1 MRNYDPFTVEIIQNS
16 LHSICDEMF
25 VAMRRTAMSSII
37 YEVLDFGVGV
47 MDAEG
52 QLTTQGAGIPV
63 FVGML
68 DSSAKQVLKKFGPS
82 DDIHPGDI
90 FITNDPHSGGVSHL
104 NDVVLLMP
112 IFHAGALVA
121 WTANK
126 AHWGDVGGMVSGS
139 ISTVADEVFQEG
151 ILFPEIK
158 LFERGK
164 PIASIIDMICANS
177 RTPQYTLGDMW
188 SGIASIRTGERRIVE
203 MIDKYD
209 VATVKFAMSSLLDHG
224 EAVSRRALSA
234 IPEGT
239 YEATDRTDDGY
250 DTRVKVTIA
259 NGDFIV
265 DLRGNPGPVPGPYNC
280 PYQCTVVG
288 AQIIFTALTGPT
300 SVANEGTFR
309 PLKVLTEKG
318 SMFDAERPASAGM
331 YFDPMMYTLDLIWK
345 AMAPVVP
352 ERLGAGHMHSVCGT
366 IFSST
371 HPDSGQLLVSCEPEL
386 GGWGAGPGRDGESGQ
401 FCAGDGETFNCP
413 IEVNEVRNG
422 LFVEQYAFRNDEG
435 GEGEFRGGRGVRLDY
450 RMRANDA
457 RLTGL
462 YARTN
467 GNPPWGLHGGRNGSL
482 NSLQVLRTNGS
493 IESHARISALELKAG
508 DIVRIT
514 TASGGGYGDPR
525 KRARERVLAD
535 LKNEFITPEQAE
547 KHYGVTV
554 PAAGE

>member
-1 MRNYDPFTVEIIQNS
+1 MRNSDPFTIEIIQNS

-25 VAMRRTAMSSII
+25 AAMRRTAMSSII

-47 MDAEG
+47 MDAKG
-52 QLTTQGAGIPV
+52 QLTTQGAGIPI

-82 DDIHPGDI
+82 GDIHPGDI

-104 NDVVLLMP
+104 NDIVLLMP
-112 IFHAGALVA
+112 VFHGGTLIA

-126 AHWGDVGGMVSGS
+126 AHWGDVGGMVHGS
-139 ISTVADEVFQEG
+139 ISTEADELFQEG
-151 ILFPEIK
+151 IQFPEIK
-158 LFERGK
+158 LFEAGK
-164 PIASIIDMICANS
+164 PIASIMDMITANT
-177 RTPQYTLGDMW
+177 RTPDYTLGDMW
-188 SGIASIRTGERRIVE
+188 AGIASIRTGERRIIE
-203 MIDKYD
+203 MVDKYD
-209 VATVKFAMSSLLDHG
+209 IETVTFAMSSLLDHG
-224 EAVSRRALSA
+224 EAVSRRALA
-234 IPEGT
+234 EIPEGT
-239 YEATDRTDDGY
+239 YQATDRTDDG
-250 DTRVKVTIA
+250 DETRVKVTVA

-265 DLRGNPGPVPGPYNC
+265 DLRGNPGQVSGPYNC

-288 AQIIFTALTGPT
+288 AQIIFKALTGPLSLT
-300 SVANEGTFR
+300 NEGTFR
-309 PLKVLTEKG
+309 PLKVLTDKG

-345 AMAPVVP
+345 ALAPVVP

-371 HPDSGQLLVSCEPEL
+371 HPESGQFLVSVEPEL
-386 GGWGAGPGRDGESGQ
+386 GGWGAGPGRDGENGQ

-422 LFVEQYAFRNDEG
+422 LFVEQYAFRTDEG

-450 RMRANDA
+450 RMRADDA

-467 GNPPWGLHGGRNGSL
+467 NNPPWGLDGGRDGSL
-482 NSLQVLRTNGS
+482 NSLQILRADGS
-493 IESHARISALELKAG
+493 TESYARISALALGAG

-525 KRARERVLAD
+525 RRPREQVMAD
-535 LKNEFITPEQAE
+535 LKNELITPEQAD
-547 KHYGVTV
+547 KHYGVT
-554 PAAGE
+554 AQTGGD